1 MKLRILLIAVLFF
14 GFSYAQESLSAEEQ
28 DKREKNI
35 QAGNPFKKFGYKP
48 KIATLS
54 KGKYLEWHDLDT
66 IVRIGSFLYHVKQK
80 QLWAYEP
87 LKPEDKGTL
96 RPEISSRWISPD
108 PLMEEFPEW
117 SPYNFTLNNPIRFI
131 DPDGRMAI
139 PFDSGDCPPNCDTP
153 NFWEQFKSSVSGF
166 AKGVFGGQAD
176 AKNLADNGNI
186 GAAQQIDAKIEQQ
199 VIDLQTYADA
209 ISIIPGSG
217 LAKGISQLDNGD
229 VGAGLLSLGLGIL
242 DVGTGGGAASLKT
255 GAKVAAKGVTN
266 PVPGRLARVIPN
278 GKSSGM
284 LGRLGTSDVFVTAAD
299 DIVGLNAN
307 QIAKRLTIPNSKTGF
322 QVIEFNTPRFGISS
336 PINRSDPGFVGF
348 GRTAGGARE
357 FTLPNQI
364 IPSNSTIRI
373 IR

>member
-96 RPEISSRWISPD
+96 SPEISSRWISPD

-131 DPDGRMAI
+131 DPDGRMAVDI
-139 PFDSGDCPPNCDTP
+139 MRDNP
-153 NFWEQFKSSVSGF
+153 
-166 AKGVFGGQAD
+166 VFGSDGSYR
-176 AKNLADNGNI
+176 GNTI
-186 GAAQQIDAKIEQQ
+186 EGYTGEVIIYDGDKDFSKISKDELLKEGGRKLSNFEFNSQTNRNKIESHIVNYNLNDGLNRNKNINIVSSEPANYLYKATGDKSNLEVTRGVSKHGKSVADIYYEPTVENIRNVVNLHEIGGHILEGIKYPNEHYKAVLKQIYHPQFQNTTQQ
-199 VIDLQTYADA
+199 FQGKTLRTLYELNPYHVLQTPKLHRLYYE
-209 ISIIPGSG
+209 
-217 LAKGISQLDNGD
+217 
-229 VGAGLLSLGLGIL
+229 VGRPYW
-242 DVGTGGGAASLKT
+242 
-255 GAKVAAKGVTN
+255 N
-266 PVPGRLARVIPN
+266 
-278 GKSSGM
+278 
-284 LGRLGTSDVFVTAAD
+284 
-299 DIVGLNAN
+299 
-307 QIAKRLTIPNSKTGF
+307 
-322 QVIEFNTPRFGISS
+322 EFNKR
-336 PINRSDPGFVGF
+336 
-348 GRTAGGARE
+348 
-357 FTLPNQI
+357 
-364 IPSNSTIRI
+364 
-373 IR
+373 